1 MLPNYQVVFI
11 SCRTGET
18 IHVLDASA
26 VDDLQYSR
34 VLDGVGTF
42 AMSIPIENPFAAELV
57 ALGLDAM
64 LDTFVE
70 VYRTSPVT
78 GSLILEDTY
87 LLRLLHRFREENV
100 ERIAIGGFS
109 LNHLLLRRIVDPD
122 QDPFQAGGY
131 STKAGRAS
139 NVMREYIVQQCGSGA
154 GTRAFPLFNVPAI
167 GDYGT
172 NVGRRLR
179 FENLLEVLQGI
190 SLTSDC
196 DFIVERGLGN
206 VLNCNV
212 KTIGIDRRY
221 STNYPNSAFTIISPL
236 RGNMNNPSLLY
247 DRKEEQTVIYAQGQG
262 QGTNR
267 KLVRIAGDGVA
278 DSPYNRIEFVSDV
291 RTSEKADALTLY
303 TEGQVTLRE
312 ARPKKEFTFEI
323 IGNEAGNTYRDDWD
337 IGDFFTAEWDDFMLE
352 VRVSKVEVTVSSSGE
367 SIAPTTEAV

>member
-1 MLPNYQVVFI
+1 MLPNYQIVFI

-18 IHVLDASA
+18 IHVMDGSA

-34 VLDGVGTF
+34 ALDDVGTF
-42 AMSIPIENPFAAELV
+42 AMSIPIQNPFAAALV
-57 ALGLDAM
+57 AFGLDTM

-70 VYRTSPVT
+70 IYRTNPVT
-78 GSLILEDTY
+78 GVLGLEDTF

-100 ERIAIGGFS
+100 ERIAIGGYS
-109 LNHLLLRRIVDPD
+109 LNHLLLRRIVDHA

-131 STKAGRAS
+131 STKAGLAS

-196 DFIVERGLGN
+196 DFIVQRGLGN

-212 KTIGIDRRY
+212 LTIGVDRRY
-221 STNYPNSAFTIISPL
+221 SANYPNSAFTIISPL

-247 DRKEEQTVIYAQGQG
+247 DRKEEKNVIYAQGQG

-267 KLVRIAGDGVA
+267 KLVKVYGDGVA
-278 DSPYNRIEFVSDV
+278 DSPYNSIEFVADV

-303 TEGQVTLRE
+303 TEAQVTLRE

-323 IGNEAGNTYRDDWD
+323 TGDEAGNTYRNDWD
-337 IGDFFTAEWDDFMLE
+337 VGDFFTAEWDDFTLE
-352 VRVSKVEVTVSSSGE
+352 VRVSKVEISISSSGE
-367 SIAPTTEAV
+367 SIAPTTEAI